1 MTTDE
6 LIKKVNALSKDECEG
21 MSAKADAE
29 GKVFI
34 IKSYDGKPA
43 DVYSNVASLSKS
55 SRSWHFYY
63 AYDVPGC
70 VLKLMGE
77 LANDEYWGRFL
88 LLNGEPEDSFC
99 NFFIIGDD
107 GQLYPRCEDNLDELV
122 KFACTKE
129 ELDELKD
136 GFSQR
141 MQKAID
147 TLAVPLVEVASK
159 MEE

>member
-1 MTTDE
+1 MTTKE
-6 LIKKVNALSKDECEG
+6 FIEKVNALSEDEREG
-21 MSAKADAE
+21 MSAKDDTE
-29 GKVFI
+29 GNVI
-34 IKSYDGKPA
+34 ITKSCDDKPRGC
-43 DVYSNVASLSKS
+43 YTNVASLSKS

-63 AYDVPGC
+63 GNDVPGC

-99 NFFIIGDD
+99 NFFIICDD
-107 GQLYPRCEDNLDELV
+107 GQLYPSCEDNLDELV

-147 TLAVPLVEVASK
+147 TLAVPLAEVASK

>member
-1 MTTDE
+1 MSTE
-6 LIKKVNALSKDECEG
+6 EFIKKVNALSEDEREG
-21 MSAKADAE
+21 INAKADTE
-29 GKVFI
+29 GNVI
-34 IKSYDGKPA
+34 ITKTLNKEGA
-43 DVYSNVASLSKS
+43 YSNVASLSND

-63 AYDVPGC
+63 AYDFPGC

-77 LANDEYWGRFL
+77 LASDEYWGKFL
-88 LLNGEPEDSFC
+88 LLNGEPYTFC
-99 NFFIIGDD
+99 NFFIIGDN
-107 GQLYPRCEDNLDELV
+107 GQLFPRCEDNLDELV

-147 TLAVPLVEVASK
+147 TLAVPFVKVASK
-159 MEE
+159 MEEEQ